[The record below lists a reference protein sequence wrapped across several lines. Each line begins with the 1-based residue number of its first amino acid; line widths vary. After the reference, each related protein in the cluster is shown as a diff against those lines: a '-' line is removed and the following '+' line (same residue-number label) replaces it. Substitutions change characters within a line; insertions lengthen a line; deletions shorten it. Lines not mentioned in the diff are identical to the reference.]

1 MTLEVVVDEYG
12 DERDP
17 EFLELRQFV
26 RDFVNSYVVRYY
38 TVEEL
43 ADVKLTD
50 E

>member
-17 EFLELRQFV
+17 EFLELRQFI
-26 RDFVNSYVVRYY
+26 RDFVKNHVVRYY
-38 TVEEL
+38 TADEL
-43 ADVKLTD
+43 ANFQLTD